1 MTKCHGNHTFAV
13 AMFVVVAVFHPAA
26 VTEGEATTAEA
37 VNKVT
42 AFPHRTSPSGL
53 EKIH

>member
-1 MTKCHGNHTFAV
+1 
-13 AMFVVVAVFHPAA
+13 MFVVVVAVFITAA
-26 VTEGEATTAEA
+26 VTEGEAAAAKA

-42 AFPHRTSPSGL
+42 AFPHRTSPSGV